1 MPHAETS
8 RPSISVVIPT
18 KDRAAD
24 LAQTLKCVL
33 SQTRPPDELI
43 VVDQGCAGDA
53 CEVLAECADLRPVH
67 IRDSEIRGLPAA
79 RNVGFAA
86 SMGDLVCFLDDD
98 VTLDPRYLSE
108 LERGFKLFP
117 DWAGLTGRL
126 TEEGCDPPRRA
137 LKAALFRHR
146 FLRDRRHA
154 LAWLKTARA
163 VPLLPGCAFCL
174 RRAVLE
180 RFRFDEDLEGYA
192 LGEDVDFFL
201 RAGKVFSF
209 GAIPSARAHHRR
221 SSVGRAG
228 GEKMSDAVKS
238 SARYLWARHRAGF
251 VDDVAY
257 FWFLLGFGLE
267 AWLARA
273 RVRLGSRPGLAAVIQ
288 DAADS
293 D

>member
-1 MPHAETS
+1 MPLAETS
-8 RPSISVVIPT
+8 RLSISVIIPT

-24 LAQTLKCVL
+24 LARTLKCVTA
-33 SQTRPPDELI
+33 QTRAPDELV
-43 VVDQGCAGDA
+43 VVDQGRAGDA
-53 CEVLAECADLRPVH
+53 DEALAGCVGPRLIH
-67 IRDSEIRGLPAA
+67 IRDTEIRGLPAA

-86 SMGDLVCFLDDD
+86 STGDLVCFLDDD
-98 VTLDPRYLSE
+98 VTLDPNYLAE

-117 DWAGLTGRL
+117 EWAGLTGRL
-126 TEEGCDPPRRA
+126 TEEGCDPARRC

-154 LAWLKTARA
+154 LASLTAARA
-163 VPLLPGCAFCL
+163 VSLLPGCAFCL
-174 RRAVLE
+174 RREVLE

-201 RAGKVFSF
+201 RAGKVFGF
-209 GAIPSARAHHRR
+209 GAIPSAKAHHRR
-221 SSVGRAG
+221 SKVGRVG
-228 GEKMSDAVKS
+228 GEKMHDAVKS

-257 FWFLLGFGLE
+257 FWFLLGSGVG
-267 AWLARA
+267 ARLARA
-273 RVRLGSRPGLAAVIQ
+273 RARLRSRPGFAAVIQ
-288 DAADS
+288 DAPES

>member
-8 RPSISVVIPT
+8 RLSISVVIPT
-18 KDRAAD
+18 KDRAGD
-24 LAQTLKCVL
+24 LSQTLKCVRA
-33 SQTRPPDELI
+33 QTRAPDELI
-43 VVDQGCAGDA
+43 VVDQGRAGDVSEA
-53 CEVLAECADLRPVH
+53 LAVYADLRPVH

-86 SMGDLVCFLDDD
+86 SKGALVCFLDDD
-98 VTLDPRYLSE
+98 VTLDPSYLAE
-108 LERGFKLFP
+108 LEHGFKLFP
-117 DWAGLTGRL
+117 GWAGLTGSL
-126 TEEGCDPPRRA
+126 TEEGCDPARRG

-154 LAWLKTARA
+154 LASLKTARV

-180 RFRFDEDLEGYA
+180 RFRFDDRLEGYA

-209 GAIPSARAHHRR
+209 GAIPSAKAHHRR
-221 SSVGRAG
+221 SKVGRAG
-228 GEKMSDAVKS
+228 GEKMYDAVKS
-238 SARYLWARHRAGF
+238 SASYLRARHRAGF
-251 VDDVAY
+251 IDDVAY

-267 AWLARA
+267 AWLSRL
-273 RVRLGSRPGLAAVIQ
+273 RVRLKSRDGFAAVIQ
-288 DAADS
+288 DAPDS